1 MINSLMAFR
10 FGDGDRSLLMLAWR
24 IGVAVVLGSA
34 VAGIHRWARRGES
47 GTTAV
52 QAPLVLL
59 AVVAAMAVQLI
70 GDSTARALSVVSAL
84 SVARFRADI
93 NAQDAVFVL
102 FAIVI
107 GMAAGTACMAVALVG
122 LIVVGLVS
130 LVLWPPRW
138 HSRHAVLG
146 QPTAVTTMDPSGHE
160 SVVACLPLIS
170 TMTTPGRSRSRP
182 RSGSTG
188 CRRA

>member
-1 MINSLMAFR
+1 MFNSLMAFR
-10 FGDGDRSLLMLAWR
+10 FGDGVPSPLILAWR
-24 IGVAVVLGSA
+24 IGVSVVLGSA

-47 GTTAV
+47 GTPAV
-52 QAPLVLL
+52 QVPLVLL

-102 FAIVI
+102 VAIVI
-107 GMAAGTACMAVALVG
+107 GMAAGISCMAVALVG
-122 LIVVGLVS
+122 LAVVGLVS

-138 HSRHAVLG
+138 HSRRDALG
-146 QPTAVTTMDPSGHE
+146 EPTAVRIMDPSGHE

-170 TMTTPGRSRSRP
+170 TMTAPGRGRSRP
-182 RSGSTG
+182 GSGSTG
-188 CRRA
+188 CRPA